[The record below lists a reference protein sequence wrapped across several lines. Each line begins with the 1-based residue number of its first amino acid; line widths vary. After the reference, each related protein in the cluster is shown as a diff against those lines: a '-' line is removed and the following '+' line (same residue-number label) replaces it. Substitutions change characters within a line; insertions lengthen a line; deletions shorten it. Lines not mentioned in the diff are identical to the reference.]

1 MAKADLH
8 VHSRYSEHHSEWLLQ
23 RLGAGESYTDPD
35 TIYNLAK
42 SRRMDFVTITDHNRI
57 DGVQILM
64 EKYPNEVFMG
74 VEATA
79 YFPEDGCKVHIL
91 IYDFTPE
98 QFDEIQ
104 RLRTNIYQLR
114 DFIVANHLPYSVA
127 HATYSVNGRLKIEHI
142 EKLILL
148 FDVFEVVNGGR
159 NRLNNETCLD
169 VMKHLTPSI
178 LCQLSERYQIQPIGP
193 RSWTKGFT
201 GGSDDHAGI
210 FIANSFTGSNA
221 VTKADFLKDLREK
234 RTFGQGRHN
243 NYQSLAFQVYKI
255 ATDFL
260 KEKSGKST
268 NLYFNQ
274 LADYMVHHQPTGF
287 RENLKRKK
295 LKYIGRNAGKIQKP
309 LVELL
314 EKLHNSEPSSPDER
328 FEIIYEQIAKL
339 VDAYIM
345 DFISLS
351 ENSLKNKDIIG
362 FFQNI
367 FSFIPGLFITAPFL
381 TSLKHMYNTRNI
393 ITGLQR
399 KYLPETRRNSKRI
412 LWFTDTIN
420 DLNGVAVTLKKLGW
434 VASETNRSMMIAT
447 TLPWQPQNDELP
459 PNILNLPYIHEF
471 TMPYYDKYK
480 LKVPSILKALELID
494 RYQPDEIIISTPGP
508 VGLMGLLVAKYL
520 NVKCSGI
527 YHTDFTMQANE
538 IVNNESISQI
548 IEQAM
553 RWFYSAMDEVYVPT
567 NEYIA
572 LLEQRGIERHK
583 MRLFKRGIDTKLFAP
598 DPAARTTMMKR
609 YNIPEGTFLLF
620 AGRISQ
626 DKNLD
631 FLLDIQN
638 RLLVHHPDTQLI
650 IAGDGP
656 YMRTFREKAS
666 IVKNVHLLGEIKYH
680 DLPVLYAGSDLF
692 VFPSNTDTFGMV
704 VLEAQACGLP
714 AIVSNQGGPKEV
726 IRDHA
731 TGLIIPTNQPDLWV
745 QTIRDLIEK
754 IKIGDK
760 YIFYLKTE
768 ARQRTLACNWE
779 SVLADIF
786 GEAPITPVKELP
798 ESIIRVKA
806 SGITH
811 QQATLTV

>member
-1 MAKADLH
+1 
-8 VHSRYSEHHSEWLLQ
+8 
-23 RLGAGESYTDPD
+23 
-35 TIYNLAK
+35 
-42 SRRMDFVTITDHNRI
+42 
-57 DGVQILM
+57 
-64 EKYPNEVFMG
+64 
-74 VEATA
+74 
-79 YFPEDGCKVHIL
+79 
-91 IYDFTPE
+91 
-98 QFDEIQ
+98 
-104 RLRTNIYQLR
+104 
-114 DFIVANHLPYSVA
+114 
-127 HATYSVNGRLKIEHI
+127 
-142 EKLILL
+142 
-148 FDVFEVVNGGR
+148 
-159 NRLNNETCLD
+159 
-169 VMKHLTPSI
+169 
-178 LCQLSERYQIQPIGP
+178 
-193 RSWTKGFT
+193 
-201 GGSDDHAGI
+201 
-210 FIANSFTGSNA
+210 
-221 VTKADFLKDLREK
+221 
-234 RTFGQGRHN
+234 
-243 NYQSLAFQVYKI
+243 
-255 ATDFL
+255 
-260 KEKSGKST
+260 
-268 NLYFNQ
+268 
-274 LADYMVHHQPTGF
+274 
-287 RENLKRKK
+287 
-295 LKYIGRNAGKIQKP
+295 
-309 LVELL
+309 
-314 EKLHNSEPSSPDER
+314 
-328 FEIIYEQIAKL
+328 
-339 VDAYIM
+339 
-345 DFISLS
+345 
-351 ENSLKNKDIIG
+351 
-362 FFQNI
+362 
-367 FSFIPGLFITAPFL
+367 
-381 TSLKHMYNTRNI
+381 
-393 ITGLQR
+393 
-399 KYLPETRRNSKRI
+399 
-412 LWFTDTIN
+412 
-420 DLNGVAVTLKKLGW
+420 
-434 VASETNRSMMIAT
+434 MMIAT
-447 TLPWQPQNDELP
+447 ALPWQTLNDELP
-459 PNILNLPYIHEF
+459 PNILNLPYIYEF

-572 LLEQRGIERHK
+572 LLEQRGIEHHK

-598 DPAARTTMMKR
+598 DPAARAAMMKR

-631 FLLDIQN
+631 FLLEIQN
-638 RLLVHHPDTQLI
+638 RLLIRHPDTQLI

-666 IVKNVHLLGEIKYH
+666 IVNNVHILGEIKYH